1 MNHNPPTVPGL
12 FLLYRNDF
20 TIGRAVKAFVFGII
34 VSIGVR
40 WATQPVASN
49 LPPIDNSMDLM
60 IAHWASLGGLALSG
74 AAAII
79 LIWRYLWIRKVFTQG
94 SLIKGM
100 VEDISV
106 HAWTT
111 DSDSTTNRTGVTRHS
126 YYASIL
132 YQLQGEKRK
141 VRIKLPSAG
150 FVFNIVKGEETELMV
165 LEESPG
171 KPLIR
176 SVYLNRL

>member
-1 MNHNPPTVPGL
+1 MNTNPTAVPGL
-12 FLLYRNDF
+12 ISLYRNDF
-20 TIGRAVKAFVFGII
+20 TIGRAAKAFFIGII

-49 LPPIDNSMDLM
+49 LPPVDNSVDLM
-60 IAHWASLGGLALSG
+60 IAHWASLGGLALS
-74 AAAII
+74 AVAAII

-111 DSDSTTNRTGVTRHS
+111 ESDSTTKTTGVTHHS

-132 YQLQGEKRK
+132 YQMQGEKRK

-150 FVFNIVKGEETELMV
+150 FVFNIAKGEETELMV
-165 LEESPG
+165 LEEAPG